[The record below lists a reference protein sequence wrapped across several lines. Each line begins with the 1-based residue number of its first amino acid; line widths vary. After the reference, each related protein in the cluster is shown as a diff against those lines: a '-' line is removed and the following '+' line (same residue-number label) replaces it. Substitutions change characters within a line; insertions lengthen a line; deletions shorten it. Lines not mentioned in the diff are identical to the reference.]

1 MDGTSGLCGVGDTL
15 NYLQE
20 KLLVQNNDK
29 GERAIMLTRPLTGA
43 LAAPSRCLVAL
54 VWWVGDAGEGVGG
67 GGGGWTRD
75 EGGHTCVTR
84 KKSKQTK
91 KLA

>member
-1 MDGTSGLCGVGDTL
+1 VDGASGLGGVGNAL

-29 GERAIMLTRPLTGA
+29 GKRAIMLARPLTGT

-54 VWWVGDAGEGVGG
+54 VWWVGDTGEGVGG
-67 GGGGWTRD
+67 GGGWMRSRSHLCD
-75 EGGHTCVTR
+75 
-84 KKSKQTK
+84 KKK
-91 KLA
+91 K

>member
-1 MDGTSGLCGVGDTL
+1 MDGVSGLCDTL

-29 GERAIMLTRPLTGA
+29 GERAIMLACPFTGT

-54 VWWVGDAGEGVGG
+54 IWWVGDAGEGVGG
-67 GGGGWTRD
+67 GGGGMQSRSHLCD
-75 EGGHTCVTR
+75 
-84 KKSKQTK
+84 KKKKVNTTK
-91 KLA
+91 ILA